1 MSFVNGSM
9 NYRIFQVEKE
19 EDVKLDL
26 DFIKE
31 GLCSGAFCEL
41 SAESEESCGFVNIGE
56 YKNTTTTNTRNF
68 DFGFAAF
75 SFRIDKKRVP
85 GSLLKKTLEKLTTE
99 YLESHP
105 GKDTLDKKTK
115 KKLKDAAK
123 EQLLR
128 KAEPVPSLYDI
139 VWDYR
144 NGRLYFFNLS
154 EKTIEKMAEKFAMSF
169 IGTRLVPST
178 VYERC
183 ESLCTDEL
191 KSRLIECAGT
201 SSSNIAEII
210 ESNRWIG
217 EDFITWLLYRAH
229 NGMSSYGDNTDMFAA
244 YPDYMFVLADNNTDS
259 CQKVKITGEQI
270 HCLEI
275 KTALNEGKT
284 IEQATLV
291 IDTPKEPLHFTLIS
305 KTFDIKGLKIP
316 NELVKGLDPD
326 TAIEIR
332 YSILEYLE
340 QAINVLLI
348 EYLQTRLSAKWE
360 SEEVVKIQQWCK
372 HGLLEN
378 AA

>member
-9 NYRIFQVEKE
+9 NYRIFKVEKE

-26 DFIKE
+26 NFIQE
-31 GLCSGAFCEL
+31 GLCSGAFSEL

-56 YKNTTTTNTRNF
+56 YKNTTATDTRNF

-85 GSLLKKTLEKLTTE
+85 GSLLKKTLEKLTTD
-99 YLESHP
+99 YLENHP
-105 GKDTLDKKTK
+105 GKETLDKKTK

-128 KAEPVPSLYDI
+128 KAEPVPALYDI
-139 VWDYR
+139 VWDIQ
-144 NGRLYFFNLS
+144 NSKLYFFSLS

-169 IGTRLVPST
+169 VGTRLVPT
-178 VYERC
+178 TAYERC
-183 ESLCTDEL
+183 ENLCTDGL
-191 KSRLIECAGT
+191 KARLIECAGT

-229 NGMSSYGDNTDMFAA
+229 NGMSSYGDDADMFAA
-244 YPDYMFVLADNNTDS
+244 YPDFMFVLADNTDS
-259 CQKVKITGEQI
+259 GQKVKITGEQI
-270 HCLEI
+270 QCLEI
-275 KTALNEGKT
+275 KSALNEGKT

-291 IDTPKEPLHFTLIS
+291 IDTPESPLHFTLIS
-305 KTFDIKGLKIP
+305 KTFDIKGFKIP
-316 NELVKGLDPD
+316 KELIKGLDPD
-326 TAIEIR
+326 TAIKIR
-332 YSILEYLE
+332 YSILEFLE

-348 EYLQTRLSAKWE
+348 EFLRARLSAKWE
-360 SEEVVKIQQWCK
+360 SEEIEKIQQWCK
-372 HGLLEN
+372 QGLLEN